1 MQFGLGVLTFIL
13 QTYFLNLL
21 RGMETFF
28 LGIYVKT
35 VKFVY
40 MQEFICG
47 LDNTIRRNI
56 MDFIPKMYS
65 YGFSHSFWLLKAL
78 I

>member
-1 MQFGLGVLTFIL
+1 MQFGLGVITFIL

-47 LDNTIRRNI
+47 LDNTIRR
-56 MDFIPKMYS
+56 
-65 YGFSHSFWLLKAL
+65 
-78 I
+78 